1 MIYSEDTYDEIV
13 TKGSKV
19 CGAVPCVWDNGTGGD
34 FSIWDR
40 VNNKPIW
47 KNITDSM
54 MRGHYIEPS
63 ELNLNDVNL
72 TDIIENPQINKITD
86 ISGLPDSLT
95 LEYGEVKNLNFNT
108 EPAETNDVLLWKS
121 SDDSIV
127 TVHRGIMRAR
137 AVGSATIT
145 VFSQSGSCEKTI
157 CCYCKAVNF

>member
-1 MIYSEDTYDEIV
+1 MPEDTYNIDNRLMFTTHIYKNNTAVSWKYDEAYEVINVLKKICKKFSDYPIILAEYGNRYHEFQGNPSGANDIQRGYYDEIV

-63 ELNLNDVNL
+63 ELNLNDVNPVSYTHL
-72 TDIIENPQINKITD
+72 DVYKRQI
-86 ISGLPDSLT
+86 L
-95 LEYGEVKNLNFNT
+95 
-108 EPAETNDVLLWKS
+108 
-121 SDDSIV
+121 
-127 TVHRGIMRAR
+127 
-137 AVGSATIT
+137 
-145 VFSQSGSCEKTI
+145 SC
-157 CCYCKAVNF
+157 